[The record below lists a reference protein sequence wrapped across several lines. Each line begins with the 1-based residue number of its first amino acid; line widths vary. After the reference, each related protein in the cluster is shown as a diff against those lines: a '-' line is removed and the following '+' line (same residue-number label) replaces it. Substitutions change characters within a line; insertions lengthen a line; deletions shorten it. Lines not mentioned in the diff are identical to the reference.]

1 MQSWS
6 DSLAGSNAKLFVG
19 AIADSSQGSGFIS
32 ADDLA
37 AEAQQVMGMGLGNFG
52 GYALWDASLDLQNGG
67 FGGGVKGA
75 LRR

>member
-6 DSLAGSNAKLFVG
+6 QSLAGSNAQLFIG

-37 AEAQQVMGMGLGNFG
+37 NEVGQVKGMGLENFG
-52 GYALWDASLDLQNGG
+52 GYALWDASLAIENGG
-67 FGGGVKGA
+67 MQSAIKAA
-75 LRR
+75 L